1 MAPPQESGLFHFY
14 IINIIEIILTL
25 RRPNFLG
32 VHVPVTPD
40 LAKTVKGKSDH
51 SENLARVLGGAKNGK
66 II

>member
-1 MAPPQESGLFHFY
+1 MLKKCFEPKNF
-14 IINIIEIILTL
+14 LTL

-40 LAKTVKGKSDH
+40 LAKTVKGMSDH

>member
-1 MAPPQESGLFHFY
+1 MLKNF
-14 IINIIEIILTL
+14 NLTL

-51 SENLARVLGGAKNGK
+51 SEKWGIKMSETKKFLRKWNSAKKGD
-66 II
+66 